1 MSKNESRLT
10 YYQKEAWEEHDK
22 GGNDRG
28 IVHIRQLLAI
38 FRNIWNFLAQLVG
51 NTVRVPLVGIFSPE
65 QGAIIPFSYFPH
77 PLFFSVAT
85 FSI

>member
-1 MSKNESRLT
+1 MSKNESRFT

-38 FRNIWNFLAQLVG
+38 FRNNWSFLAQLVRK
-51 NTVRVPLVGIFSPE
+51 TVRVREASKFLPGLICVPLVAAVGWNC
-65 QGAIIPFSYFPH
+65 
-77 PLFFSVAT
+77 
-85 FSI
+85 